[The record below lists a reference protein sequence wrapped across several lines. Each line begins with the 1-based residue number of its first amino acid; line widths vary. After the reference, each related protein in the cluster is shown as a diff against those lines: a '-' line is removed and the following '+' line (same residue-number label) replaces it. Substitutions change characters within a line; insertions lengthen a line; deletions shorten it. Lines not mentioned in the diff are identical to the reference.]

1 MAVYTRKV
9 EPAVVGAN
17 DPSVVS
23 TVLVLGAAAQTIKI
37 PVPGRAR
44 VAHVEMHERTL
55 VGTNDCTC
63 TFKNDAGTTLGTA
76 TAATSGSAIG
86 DVTAWTA
93 SASNRAD
100 YIIDNG
106 HFQIT
111 TTDTGSPTGTVEIYV
126 VLESASGQY

>member
-1 MAVYTRKV
+1 MAVYTRKIA
-9 EPAVVGAN
+9 PAVVGAS
-17 DPSVVS
+17 DPSVIS
-23 TVLVLGAAAQTIKI
+23 CKLELGAAAQTIKI
-37 PVPGRAR
+37 PVPGRAF

-55 VGTNDCTC
+55 IGTNDCTC

-86 DVTAWTA
+86 DITAWTA
-93 SASNRAD
+93 SYTNRAD
-100 YIIDNG
+100 AIIDNG